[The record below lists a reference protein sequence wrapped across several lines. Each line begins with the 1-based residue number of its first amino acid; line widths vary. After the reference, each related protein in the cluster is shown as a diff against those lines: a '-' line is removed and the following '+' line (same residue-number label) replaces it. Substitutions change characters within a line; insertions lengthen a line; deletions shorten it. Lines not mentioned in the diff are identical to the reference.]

1 MTDFANTEAYQ
12 TVLPYRS
19 RDASPETALRNRE
32 IILTALDAMAEGD
45 GGPFVDLFDPDVVF
59 YEAPGLPYGGTH
71 RGLEATKKALSG
83 IHETYDRTYEEIEE
97 VAAAGD
103 LVMLYAV
110 VDYRVR
116 KNGRSGTL
124 QTLELFRFRDGKVIE
139 WRGHYLDAASVV
151 EDTTAD
157 A

>member
-19 RDASPETALRNRE
+19 RESSPERASRNRE
-32 IILTALDAMAEGD
+32 SVLAALDAMAKGD
-45 GGPFVDLFDPDVVF
+45 GGPFVELFDSDIVF

-71 RGLEATKKALSG
+71 HGLEATKKALSG
-83 IHETYDRTYEEIEE
+83 IHETYDRIYEEIEE

-116 KNGRSGTL
+116 KNGRTGSL
-124 QTLELFRFRDGKVIE
+124 QTLELFRFREDKVIE
-139 WRGHYLDAASVV
+139 WRGHYLDAAAVAD
-151 EDTTAD
+151 DTNAGL
-157 A
+157 